1 VTQKEQ
7 ETAIFVA
14 NRLNS
19 FPRKDERFACTG
31 LMTRK
36 IKIAPEYYILSRD
49 SHWDGK
55 KAKYTLSL
63 AEKSTSY
70 GGL

>member
-7 ETAIFVA
+7 ETAIFVT
-14 NRLNS
+14 NRLS
-19 FPRKDERFACTG
+19 PFPRKDERFPCTG
-31 LMTRK
+31 LITRK
-36 IKIAPEYYILSRD
+36 IKLAPVYYIMSRD

-55 KAKYTLSL
+55 KAKCTLSL